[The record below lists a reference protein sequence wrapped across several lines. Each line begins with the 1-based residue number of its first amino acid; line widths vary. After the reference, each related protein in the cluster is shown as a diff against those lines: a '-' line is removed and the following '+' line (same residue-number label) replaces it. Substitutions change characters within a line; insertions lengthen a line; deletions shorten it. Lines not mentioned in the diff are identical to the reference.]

1 VGGQT
6 RQTDRQRRQQQ
17 ADRRPEIR
25 RLVKKLGVALATP
38 NTSAINDAL
47 RLGRPKE
54 YSHGHQVPSSS
65 VVGPSSSAPP
75 KPGPKEPLPAAW
87 AAVLVTIGLAC
98 ALITMPFLATTVA
111 VLVSVALAG
120 FIVYAAARMVG
131 STRSCPHATRRGLN
145 AQEELE

>member
-17 ADRRPEIR
+17 ADRRREIR

-38 NTSAINDAL
+38 WSPEGVFTWS
-47 RLGRPKE
+47 R
-54 YSHGHQVPSSS
+54 SSLEHRCRS
-65 VVGPSSSAPP
+65 VFVGPP
-75 KPGPKEPLPAAW
+75 KPGPNEP
-87 AAVLVTIGLAC
+87 VTIGLAC

-111 VLVSVALAG
+111 VLVSVAIAG
-120 FIVYAAARMVG
+120 FIVYAAARVVG